1 MEYFTP
7 SPKKGSESKGKII
20 SRRAFIL
27 TSFKFAFLAAI
38 VSRLFYLQIIK
49 KDDFLTKSDQNRYRS
64 WKITPSRGV
73 ILDRENN
80 IIADNFQVYKI
91 AIIPKEIKS
100 ISSFFSSLSKI
111 INISDDEIIFYKK
124 QILKNNKYQPF
135 VFSKNLNWKEF
146 SKLNYNIK
154 DLPGIQPF
162 VSYERTYIY
171 PLEFS
176 HILGYVSIPNKND
189 LNKLSDNYWDVP
201 NLKIGKIGLEKRFN
215 KDLLGLPGSATYEIN
230 VFGKRVKQ
238 VIQKDGENG
247 KVVKTTFD
255 KDIQNFA
262 YSRLK
267 DVTGS
272 VVVMDMFGNI
282 ICCTS
287 SPSFDPNKF
296 TYGMSHDEYKSLQ
309 NDERKPLINKAVT
322 SAYPPASTVKMLV
335 ALSALENKIIT
346 KNFKHS
352 CKGKVELYEQ
362 DYHCW
367 KDKGHGRIGLNDAIK
382 QSCDI
387 YFYEV
392 ARLLGIDRLN
402 ATALKFGLGKKVFGD
417 LIEETEGLIPSTDW
431 KKRVLGKPWFLGE
444 TMIAGI
450 GQGYMKTTP
459 IQLCKM
465 ITQFANGGFEV
476 NPRFIHADSVNLDN
490 KIINNEDDLKFLL
503 NSLYEATNEPGGTS
517 YGSRISGKL
526 KFAGKTGTAQV
537 KRITEVERD
546 RDLKNKDLPW
556 RYRDHSLFV
565 GYGPTIKPKYAI
577 TVIVDH
583 GGSGSAVAAPI
594 ARDVMKKIFEKE
606 KLLNNV

>member
-7 SPKKGSESKGKII
+7 SPKKGSESKGKTI
-20 SRRAFIL
+20 SRRAFVL

-49 KDDFLTKSDQNRYRS
+49 KDDFLTKSDQNRFRS
-64 WKITPSRGV
+64 WKITPSRGM

-124 QILKNNKYQPF
+124 QILRNNKYQPF
-135 VFSKNLNWKEF
+135 VISKNLNWKEF

-162 VSYERTYIY
+162 LSYERTYVY

-201 NLKIGKIGLEKRFN
+201 NLKIGKIGLEKRFD
-215 KDLLGLPGSATYEIN
+215 KDLLGLPGSATYEVN

-255 KDIQNFA
+255 KDIQKFS

-267 DVTGS
+267 DLTGS
-272 VVVMDMFGNI
+272 VVVMDMVGNI

-322 SAYPPASTVKMLV
+322 SVYPPASTVKMLV

-346 KNFKHS
+346 KNFKHT

-367 KDKGHGRIGLNDAIK
+367 KDKGHGTIGLNDAIK

-402 ATALKFGLGKKVFGD
+402 ETALKFGLGKKVFGD

-476 NPRFIHADSVNLDN
+476 NPRFIHSDSVNLEN
-490 KIINNEDDLKFLL
+490 KIINNENDLKFLL

-537 KRITEVERD
+537 KRITELERD

-556 RYRDHSLFV
+556 KYRDHSLFV

-606 KLLNNV
+606 QLLNNV

>member
-7 SPKKGSESKGKII
+7 SPKKGSESKGKTI
-20 SRRAFIL
+20 SRRAFVL

-49 KDDFLTKSDQNRYRS
+49 KDDFLTKSDQNRFRS
-64 WKITPSRGV
+64 WKITPSRGM

-111 INISDDEIIFYKK
+111 INISDDEITFYKK
-124 QILKNNKYQPF
+124 QILKNNTYQPF

-162 VSYERTYIY
+162 LSYERTYVY

-201 NLKIGKIGLEKRFN
+201 NLKIGKIGLEKRFD
-215 KDLLGLPGSATYEIN
+215 KDLLGLPGSATYEVN

-255 KDIQNFA
+255 KDIQKFA
-262 YSRLK
+262 YSCLK
-267 DVTGS
+267 DLTGS
-272 VVVMDMFGNI
+272 VVVMDMVGNI

-322 SAYPPASTVKMLV
+322 SVYPPASTVKMLV

-346 KNFKHS
+346 KNFKHT

-367 KDKGHGRIGLNDAIK
+367 KDKGHGTIGLNDAIK

-402 ATALKFGLGKKVFGD
+402 ETALKFGLGKKVFGD

-476 NPRFIHADSVNLDN
+476 NPRFIHSDSVNLEN
-490 KIINNEDDLKFLL
+490 KIINNENDLKFLL

-537 KRITEVERD
+537 KRITELERD

-556 RYRDHSLFV
+556 KYRDHSLFV

-606 KLLNNV
+606 QLLNNV

>member
-7 SPKKGSESKGKII
+7 SPKKGSESKGKTI
-20 SRRAFIL
+20 SRRAFVL

-49 KDDFLTKSDQNRYRS
+49 KDDFLTKSDQNRFRS
-64 WKITPSRGV
+64 WKITPSRGM

-111 INISDDEIIFYKK
+111 INISDDEITFYKK

-162 VSYERTYIY
+162 LSYERTYVY

-201 NLKIGKIGLEKRFN
+201 NLKIGKIGLEKRFD
-215 KDLLGLPGSATYEIN
+215 KDLLGLPGSATYEVN

-267 DVTGS
+267 DLTGS
-272 VVVMDMFGNI
+272 VVVMDMLGNI

-322 SAYPPASTVKMLV
+322 SVYPPASTVKMLV

-346 KNFKHS
+346 KNFKHT

-367 KDKGHGRIGLNDAIK
+367 KDKGHGTIGLNDAIK

-476 NPRFIHADSVNLDN
+476 NPRFIHSDSVNLEN
-490 KIINNEDDLKFLL
+490 KIINNENDLKFLL

-517 YGSRISGKL
+517 YGSRILGKL

-537 KRITEVERD
+537 KRITELERD

-556 RYRDHSLFV
+556 KYRDHSLFV

-606 KLLNNV
+606 QLLNNV

>member
-7 SPKKGSESKGKII
+7 SPKKGSESKGKTI
-20 SRRAFIL
+20 SRRAFVL

-49 KDDFLTKSDQNRYRS
+49 KDDFLTKSDQNRFRS
-64 WKITPSRGV
+64 WKITPSRGM

-111 INISDDEIIFYKK
+111 INISDNEIIFYKK
-124 QILKNNKYQPF
+124 QILRNNKYQPF
-135 VFSKNLNWKEF
+135 VISKNLNWKEF

-162 VSYERTYIY
+162 LSYERTYVY

-201 NLKIGKIGLEKRFN
+201 NLKIGKIGLEKRFD
-215 KDLLGLPGSATYEIN
+215 KDLLGLPGSATYEVN

-267 DVTGS
+267 DLTGS
-272 VVVMDMFGNI
+272 VVVMDMLGNI

-296 TYGMSHDEYKSLQ
+296 TYGMSHDEYRSLQ

-322 SAYPPASTVKMLV
+322 SVYPPASTVKMLV

-346 KNFKHS
+346 KNFKHT

-367 KDKGHGRIGLNDAIK
+367 KDKGHGTIGLNDAIK

-402 ATALKFGLGKKVFGD
+402 ETALKFGLGKKVFGD

-476 NPRFIHADSVNLDN
+476 NPRFIHSDSVNLEN
-490 KIINNEDDLKFLL
+490 KIINNENDLKFLL

-537 KRITEVERD
+537 KRITELERD

-556 RYRDHSLFV
+556 KYRDHSLFV

-606 KLLNNV
+606 QLLNNV

>member
-7 SPKKGSESKGKII
+7 SPKKGSESKGKTI
-20 SRRAFIL
+20 SRRAFVL

-49 KDDFLTKSDQNRYRS
+49 KDDFLTKSDQNRFRS
-64 WKITPSRGV
+64 WKITPSRGM

-111 INISDDEIIFYKK
+111 INISDNEIIFYKK
-124 QILKNNKYQPF
+124 QILRNNKYQPF
-135 VFSKNLNWKEF
+135 VISKNLNWKEF

-162 VSYERTYIY
+162 LSYERTYVY

-201 NLKIGKIGLEKRFN
+201 NLKIGKIGLEKRFD
-215 KDLLGLPGSATYEIN
+215 KDLLGLPGSATYEVN

-267 DVTGS
+267 DLTGS
-272 VVVMDMFGNI
+272 VVVMDMLGNI

-296 TYGMSHDEYKSLQ
+296 TYGMSHDEYRSLQ
-309 NDERKPLINKAVT
+309 NDERKPLINKALT
-322 SAYPPASTVKMLV
+322 SVYPPASTVKMLV

-346 KNFKHS
+346 KNFKHT

-367 KDKGHGRIGLNDAIK
+367 KDKGHGTIGLNDAIK

-476 NPRFIHADSVNLDN
+476 NPRFIHSDSVNLEN
-490 KIINNEDDLKFLL
+490 KIINNENDLKFLL

-537 KRITEVERD
+537 KRITELERD

-556 RYRDHSLFV
+556 KYRDHSLFV

-606 KLLNNV
+606 QLLNNV